1 MYHQLLKRFPAFA
14 KPSYETVVHKK
25 VLDEYDLCVAVPH
38 GKRSYL
44 WFTHYD
50 GKKVCCIV
58 EIGRDQKL
66 QDNLHFIDIQIPPQ
80 FELGTVLSGYLFDG
94 VEDMAEHKYFVAD
107 DIFMLKGY
115 EFGNPFPMVL
125 QQKMRV
131 FIDFFQQ
138 LIQNQNGHY
147 SIHSIVY
154 WYYHDKKVHGIPET
168 WKERI
173 QYPVR
178 HIQYRSSTQI
188 IPHMNV
194 FANRNVWNMA
204 PNLPIEDEEPS
215 YKPKTTSV
223 WSKQIT
229 HMPQWNLDLQNPI
242 YKGKRLFWIKADIA
256 YDVYHIYVKN
266 SQLYQYAFIPD
277 QKTSKMMNA
286 LFRNI
291 PENDC
296 LDKVEESDDEEEFEN
311 TQENKYIRTMEPIL
325 MECRFHYKFKKWI
338 PISQKPIHLAK
349 FVPFIDDLVI
359 MHTKPSLVNNHLKRP
374 ANYRGSGHYHP
385 YRKR

>member
-14 KPSYETVVHKK
+14 KPSYETIVHKK

-44 WFTHYD
+44 WFTHYN

-66 QDNLHFIDIQIPPQ
+66 QDNIHFIDIEIPPQ
-80 FELGTVLSGYLFDG
+80 FESGTVLCGYLFDG
-94 VEDMAEHKYFVAD
+94 PEDMADHKYFVAD
-107 DIFMLKGY
+107 DIFMFKGY
-115 EFGNPFPMVL
+115 EFGNPFPMAL

-138 LIQNQNGHY
+138 LTQNQNGYY
-147 SIHSIVY
+147 SIHSIIY
-154 WYYHDKKVHGIPET
+154 WYHHDKKSHGIPDQ

-178 HIQYRSSTQI
+178 HIQYRCSTQI
-188 IPHMNV
+188 IPHMNL
-194 FANRNVWNMA
+194 FATRNVWNMA

-229 HMPQWNLDLQNPI
+229 HMPQWNLNLQNPI
-242 YKGKRLFWIKADIA
+242 YKGKRLFWIQADLA
-256 YDVYHIYVKN
+256 YDVYHMYAN
-266 SQLYQYAFIPD
+266 NRELYQYAFIPD

-286 LFRNI
+286 MFRNI

-296 LDKVEESDDEEEFEN
+296 LDRIEESDDEEDFEN
-311 TQENKYIRTMEPIL
+311 VKEDKYLRSTEPIL
-325 MECRFHYKFKKWI
+325 IECRFHFKFKKWI

-349 FVPFIDDLVI
+349 FVPTIGDLVVVNNS
-359 MHTKPSLVNNHLKRP
+359 KPSSMKRP
-374 ANYRGSGHYHP
+374 PNYRGP
-385 YRKR
+385 MNRKR